1 MNRNVWSA
9 RLYKLATILVVVGML
24 FTGVTATALAAD
36 EPASDDG
43 SGAQAAA
50 ANFSVGNGE
59 REVAAYWQDY
69 YDSGEGDLPNA
80 QGNVTG
86 FYNTLRYHGWEIF
99 GLPRWCNFS
108 GHDCYIWSNS
118 AVWEDDFV
126 DNNNSYIDSVDLV
139 FYEGHGWPGGFTVRP
154 PDDYYVQHGE
164 VQNAWGNSDLEYLM
178 LLSCSVLADSSK
190 ASWYGAFNGLHLM
203 AGFANT
209 AYDVGGFGNKLATD
223 IVWGYS
229 YKDAWFRACDTHQ
242 PSGVTARVLAE
253 EYANYSESAYYS
265 PYDFGVDPPKNG
277 YYWWWDKACGA
288 PTTSSLQPNQLG
300 DQFPIFNTPP
310 LSLDEANRT
319 FNNLT
324 DAFAFNAEVGA
335 ASATVDIGNTRVMT
349 DAEGRTLEM
358 ENSTGQ
364 FYYFDPART
373 FSPTVGLSAA
383 QMLSPE
389 DAKDIADQFLT
400 QNGLMP
406 ADAKYNTTKPVELTE
421 EQVGGV
427 AAARVFTTSL
437 TTYEVI
443 YSRYLTTSVTTVDAA
458 SGEART
464 EVVEIPVDGPGAKV
478 KVYVSP
484 SGGGVAA
491 ANAVQTGAVVGAQGG
506 WRKAEAS
513 VNAAGVQDT
522 VTILPFDP
530 VIKALFADNFL
541 ESHVAFTKVP
551 FSNPTKKEILSQNLS
566 TYEESTTASSG
577 QANLYPAY
585 RLLARYEGVPANN
598 PQAVSGLNETVV
610 FTDYTWIPAN
620 ETFMR
625 PLAKIKS
632 NSDVS
637 QPLKP
642 GDTVTVEAWDASTK
656 LKDAGFDA
664 SLDFMMG
671 SGPFTY
677 QWYLNEVNDANK
689 IGAANSKTLSFQVPA
704 TSEGSKEGL
713 TTFKLIVL
721 VTDTGNSNTALNS
734 AQATLDVTAITPNYL
749 PIVTK
754 PQ

>member
-9 RLYKLATILVVVGML
+9 RLYKLATFLVVMGML
-24 FTGVTATALAAD
+24 VAGVSAPALAAD
-36 EPASDDG
+36 EPAGDDG
-43 SGAQAAA
+43 GNAQAAA

-69 YDSGEGDLPNA
+69 YDSSEGNLPNA
-80 QGNVTG
+80 QANVQG
-86 FYNTLRYHGWEIF
+86 FYNTLRYHNWGIF

-108 GHDCYIWSNS
+108 GHNCYIWSNS

-126 DNNNSYIDSVDLV
+126 DNDNSYIDTVDLV

-154 PDDYYVQHGE
+154 PDDYYVEWWE
-164 VQNAWGNSDLEYLM
+164 VQNRWGNVDLEYMM
-178 LLSCSVLADSSK
+178 LLSCSVLADSNR
-190 ASWYGAFNGLHLM
+190 ANWYGAFAGLHLL

-209 AYDVGGFGNKLATD
+209 AYDVNGFGTKLATD

-242 PSGVTARVLAE
+242 PSGVTARILAE

-277 YYWWWDKACGA
+277 VYWWWDKACGA
-288 PTTSSLQPNQLG
+288 PTVSSLQPAQLG

-310 LSLDEANRT
+310 LSLDEADRT

-324 DAFAFNAEVGA
+324 DAFFGPQ
-335 ASATVDIGNTRVMT
+335 ASAAATYTMIDNTRLIT

-364 FYYFDPART
+364 FYFFDPNKAFT
-373 FSPTVGLSAA
+373 LPVSSGVSGAA
-383 QMLSPE
+383 ILTEE
-389 DAKDIADQFLT
+389 DARQIADTFLK
-400 QNGLMP
+400 QNNLMP
-406 ADAKYNTTKPVELTE
+406 ADGKFSGVKPVTLTE
-421 EQVGGV
+421 AQATGVG
-427 AAARVFTTSL
+427 AAQILAETL

-443 YSRYLTTSVTTVDAA
+443 YSRYLSTTVTTVDAA

-484 SGGGVAA
+484 ASGGVAA
-491 ANAVQTGAVVGAQGG
+491 ASAAQENGAVVGAQGG

-513 VNAAGVQDT
+513 VNAAGVQNT

-530 VIKALFADNFL
+530 VIKALFNDNFL
-541 ESHVAFTKVP
+541 EAHVAFTKVP
-551 FSNPTKKEILSQNLS
+551 FANPTKKEILSSNLS
-566 TYEESTTASSG
+566 TYEESTTASDG

-585 RLLARYEGVPANN
+585 RLYARYEGELGGANS
-598 PQAVSGLNETVV
+598 ASGLAETVV
-610 FTDYTWIPAN
+610 YTDYTWIPAN
-620 ETFMR
+620 EQFMR
-625 PLAKIKS
+625 PLAKIAS
-632 NSDVS
+632 HTDVS
-637 QPLKP
+637 KPLAS
-642 GDTVTVEAWDASTK
+642 GATVTAEALDATTK

-671 SGPFTY
+671 TGPFTY
-677 QWYLNEVNDANK
+677 KWYLNDKSTE
-689 IGAANSKTLSFQVPA
+689 IGSGKTLNYVLPT
-704 TSEGSKEGL
+704 TSENAKEGL
-713 TTFKLIVL
+713 VTYKIILE
-721 VTDTGNSNTALNS
+721 VTDTGNNNTALNS
-734 AQATLDVTAITPNYL
+734 AQASFDVTAGAPNYL
-749 PIVTK
+749 PIIVK